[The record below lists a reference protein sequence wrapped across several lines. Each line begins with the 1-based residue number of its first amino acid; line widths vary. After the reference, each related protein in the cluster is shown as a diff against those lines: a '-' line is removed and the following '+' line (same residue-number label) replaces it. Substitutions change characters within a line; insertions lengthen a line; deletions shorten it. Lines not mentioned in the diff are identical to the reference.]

1 MTSGPSQTTKTTQAA
16 EQEDTLPHDPYLWL
30 EEIEGEDA
38 LAWVEA
44 QNARTLARFA
54 DPAYED
60 MVGAIRSALDSEDRI
75 PGVSKLGDFYYNFWR
90 DREHPKGL
98 WRRTT
103 WESYTTQSPEWEILL
118 DLDAL
123 AAAEGTEWVFH
134 GARVRRTDRRRALVF
149 LSPDGGDA
157 HTVREFD
164 LEARAFV
171 ADLAA
176 GTAGAGEKAFVLP
189 TAKAQASWVD
199 DDTLLVATDWGPGTL
214 TDSTYPASARL
225 LRRGQ
230 DLSEAQEIRTV
241 PAESLAIFS
250 GTDRTPGFERAVVTE
265 ALDFFNSRTWI
276 RDLPLDGGDPAAGW
290 TLIDVPTDVSVDVDR
305 DLLLFRPR
313 TDWRGTGPDGAPF
326 TVPAGALAVAPCAQF
341 LHGAEASGA
350 GTAEQTGE
358 NRSGA
363 RPRIVFAPEAVAQ
376 PAASLQGWSFTR
388 NHLVLAFLRDVRSEL
403 RTLDR
408 AALLT
413 EGADSVPG
421 ELPGGAV
428 PGVDPLLTVGMGA
441 VDPDDEDCGDDVW
454 MTVSGFLTPTTL
466 MRGTLGAA
474 AADGE
479 PPAVVKT
486 APHLF
491 DAGGLAV
498 TQHFATSADGTRVP
512 YFQVGPVSAED
523 PTAGLDSG
531 TPESPAS
538 AEGPEAAPVMLD
550 GYGGFEL
557 SRLPGYA
564 PTVGLGWLEQG
575 GTYVLANIRGGGEYG
590 PGWHAAALR
599 ENRHRAYEDFV
610 AVARDLV
617 ARGVTTR
624 ERIACSG
631 GSNGGL
637 LVGNMLTQFPEDFG
651 AVSCGVPL
659 LDMRR
664 YTRLSAGASWA
675 AEYGDPDDPEQWESI
690 RTFSPYHLVEPTA
703 AYPPVLFWTATSDDR
718 VGPVQARKMAAKM
731 QDAGIGGVWFY
742 EDREG
747 GHSAASDNE
756 QAARTRALSYRFLM
770 EQLTGADG
778 QVG

>member
-1 MTSGPSQTTKTTQAA
+1 MTSGSSQTTKTTQSA
-16 EQEDTLPHDPYLWL
+16 EQEETLLHDPHLWL
-30 EEIEGEDA
+30 EEVEGEAA
-38 LAWVEA
+38 LAWVDE

-54 DPAYED
+54 DTAYEGL
-60 MVGAIRSALDSEDRI
+60 VTSIRDALDSEDRI
-75 PGVSKLGDFYYNFWR
+75 PGVSKLGEHYYNFWR
-90 DREHPKGL
+90 DRAHPKGL
-98 WRRTT
+98 WRRTS
-103 WESYTTQSPEWEILL
+103 WESYVTESPDWEILL
-118 DLDAL
+118 DVDAL
-123 AAAEGTEWVFH
+123 AAAEETEWVFQ
-134 GARVRRTDRRRALVF
+134 GARVRRSDSRRALVF

-157 HTVREFD
+157 HMVREFD
-164 LEARAFV
+164 LEAKAFV
-171 ADLAA
+171 ADMPDT
-176 GTAGAGEKAFVLP
+176 GGDEAGASDAPFVLP

-230 DLSEAQEIRTV
+230 GLHEAAEIRTV
-241 PAESLAIFS
+241 PAASLAVFA
-250 GTDRTPGFERAVVTE
+250 GTDRTPGYERAVVTE
-265 ALDFFNSRTWI
+265 ALDFYNSRTWI
-276 RDLPLDGGDPAAGW
+276 RALPLEGDPAAGW

-313 TDWRGTGPDGAPF
+313 TDWTGTDPDGEEF
-326 TVPAGALAVAPCAQF
+326 TVPAGALAVAPYEEF
-341 LHGAEASGA
+341 VHGA
-350 GTAEQTGE
+350 AEG
-358 NRSGA
+358 RSGA

-403 RTLDR
+403 RVIGRSALR
-408 AALLT
+408 QVPEAHSAAA
-413 EGADSVPG
+413 EAGEPAPG
-421 ELPGGAV
+421 ELPGVPV
-428 PGVDPLLTVGMGA
+428 PGVDPMLSVGMGA
-441 VDPDDEDCGDDVW
+441 VDPDDEECGDDVW

-466 MRGTLGAA
+466 LRGTLGTTASG
-474 AADGE
+474 GE

-486 APHLF
+486 APQLF
-491 DAGGLAV
+491 DASGLTV
-498 TQHFATSADGTRVP
+498 TQHFAVSADGTRVP
-512 YFQVGPVSAED
+512 YFQVGPASAQD
-523 PTAGLDSG
+523 
-531 TPESPAS
+531 PAS
-538 AEGPEAAPVMLD
+538 AAEPAPVMLD

-564 PTVGLGWLEQG
+564 PTIGLGWLERG

-617 ARGVTTR
+617 ARGVTVP
-624 ERIACSG
+624 ERLACSG

-675 AEYGDPDDPEQWESI
+675 AEYGDPEDPEQWEFI
-690 RTFSPYHLVEPTA
+690 RTFSPYHLIDPA
-703 AYPPVLFWTATSDDR
+703 ADHPPVLFWTATSDDR
-718 VGPVQARKMAAKM
+718 VGPVQARKMAARM
-731 QDAGIGGVWFY
+731 QEAGIEDVWFY
-742 EDREG
+742 EDRDG

-770 EQLTGADG
+770 EQLTAR
-778 QVG
+778 